1 MSETKIGPGTR
12 LTLHFELVL
21 ENGEVLDSNFDA
33 QPAILTIGEGDLP
46 AGFECLL
53 EGMNVGEQ
61 KHFQVPPEQAFG
73 QHNPTNVQ
81 ELGRDQF
88 SIDMDL
94 VPGLVISF
102 ADAARSELPGVVVS
116 VGDTHV
122 SVDFNHPLAGR
133 TLGFRVHIL
142 DIQPALPK
150 NVATSVW

>member
-1 MSETKIGPGTR
+1 MSETKVGPGTR

-33 QPAILTIGEGDLP
+33 QPATLTIGEGDLP
-46 AGFECLL
+46 AGFESLL
-53 EGMNVGEQ
+53 EGMEVGEQ

-73 QHNPTNVQ
+73 QHNRTNVQ

-88 SIDMDL
+88 STDMDL

-142 DIQPALPK
+142 DIKPALPK
-150 NVATSVW
+150 HIVTSA